1 MVREKN
7 KIWAIIPARSG
18 SKGIKNK
25 NIVNLS
31 GKPLIYYTIK
41 DAFKSKKFEK
51 ILVLTDSQKYAKI
64 AKSFGAEVPYLRP
77 KSNALDTSTDNE
89 LYIYMLDFFRE
100 KNINVPNFFAH
111 LSPTQ
116 PFRQNNI
123 IQKGIDFFFKNKI
136 TDLSTMRSVSKMAQP
151 AYKMARV
158 IDGKLCSILKKD
170 FDLNKLNYPRQS
182 YEQTYVPNGL
192 IDIIS
197 KKNLIVNKTTHHQKT
212 LAFITDQIYADIDTE
227 IDLIWAKFLISNK
240 LVNQH

>member
-1 MVREKN
+1 MRKKN

-41 DAFKSKKFEK
+41 AAFKSRKFEK
-51 ILVLTDSQKYAKI
+51 IIVLTDSKNYAKI
-64 AKSFGAEVPYLRP
+64 AKSFGAEIPYLRP
-77 KSNALDTSTDNE
+77 KSNAMDKSTDNE
-89 LYIYMLDFFRE
+89 LYTYMLKFFRR
-100 KNINVPNFFAH
+100 KNIDTPNFFAH

-116 PFRQNNI
+116 PFRQNNV
-123 IQKGIDFFFKNKI
+123 IQKGIDFFFRNK
-136 TDLSTMRSVSKMAQP
+136 TSDLNTMRSVTKMAQP

-158 IDGKLCSILKKD
+158 IDKRLCSILKKD
-170 FDLNKLNYPRQS
+170 FDLNKLNFPRQT
-182 YEQTYVPNGL
+182 YEQTYIPNGL

-197 KKNLIVNKTTHHQKT
+197 KKNLIANKATHHKNT

-240 LVNQH
+240 LVN

>member
-1 MVREKN
+1 MVKEKN

-100 KNINVPNFFAH
+100 KQGLMNSRTAFVPRTATFIASNRFIKSCF
-111 LSPTQ
+111 
-116 PFRQNNI
+116 
-123 IQKGIDFFFKNKI
+123 
-136 TDLSTMRSVSKMAQP
+136 
-151 AYKMARV
+151 
-158 IDGKLCSILKKD
+158 
-170 FDLNKLNYPRQS
+170 S
-182 YEQTYVPNGL
+182 YL
-192 IDIIS
+192 LIS
-197 KKNLIVNKTTHHQKT
+197 KTNSFWNFRMWLIFLFT
-212 LAFITDQIYADIDTE
+212 ITA
-227 IDLIWAKFLISNK
+227 
-240 LVNQH
+240 

>member
-1 MVREKN
+1 
-7 KIWAIIPARSG
+7 
-18 SKGIKNK
+18 
-25 NIVNLS
+25 
-31 GKPLIYYTIK
+31 
-41 DAFKSKKFEK
+41 
-51 ILVLTDSQKYAKI
+51 
-64 AKSFGAEVPYLRP
+64 
-77 KSNALDTSTDNE
+77 
-89 LYIYMLDFFRE
+89 
-100 KNINVPNFFAH
+100 
-111 LSPTQ
+111 
-116 PFRQNNI
+116 
-123 IQKGIDFFFKNKI
+123 
-136 TDLSTMRSVSKMAQP
+136 MRSVSKMAQP